1 MAVPMANDPPFAT
14 LNHFVAD
21 LGIPN
26 ESDLLRIGISDRSRA
41 GQARHPDAARWRLA
55 IDDRDAL
62 TSTPRAALIV
72 AIDRGVRIAGAKN
85 FRPALEQPPS
95 AYGSRIFHCCGAG
108 VRKANFDGAQVTRSG

>member
-41 GQARHPDAARWRLA
+41 GQACHPDAARWRLA

-72 AIDRGVRIAGAKN
+72 AIDRGVPIAGAKN
-85 FRPALEQPPS
+85 FRPALEHPL
-95 AYGSRIFHCCGAG
+95 RIRF
-108 VRKANFDGAQVTRSG
+108 ANFSLLRGGGSEKQISMAPK